1 MQKKENITG
10 IILAGGKS
18 SRMGSDKSLLTYNKE
33 PFIQH
38 VINAMKPLVEDII
51 IVSNY
56 MVHDKFG
63 YKRVEDI
70 FKDSGPVAGIHSGL
84 SHSSTDYNLV
94 LSCDIPLIK
103 TEILEILI
111 HSDYTNYDVVQI
123 QIGEKTMPLIALYHK
138 RCAHK
143 CLELLQNDER
153 RLLEAVKQLNTKSII
168 INSQWEDF
176 VKNVNTIDDLKEI
189 EYAVKH

>member
-18 SRMGSDKSLLTYNKE
+18 SRMGSDKSLLTYNKVS
-33 PFIQH
+33 FIQH
-38 VINAMKPLVEDII
+38 VLNAMKPLVEDII
-51 IVSNY
+51 IVSNSNT
-56 MVHDKFG
+56 HDKFG

-70 FKDSGPVAGIHSGL
+70 IKDSGPLAGIHSGL
-84 SHSSTDYNLV
+84 SQSPTDYNLV

-103 TEILEILI
+103 TEILEVLV

-123 QIGEKTMPLIALYHK
+123 QSGEKTMPLIALYHK
-138 RCAHK
+138 RCSVK
-143 CLELLQNDER
+143 CKALLDEGER
-153 RLLEAVKQLNTKSII
+153 RLRVAVKQLNTKSII

-176 VKNVNTIDDLKEI
+176 VKNINTIDDLKEI